1 MKKKLLLAL
10 TVCAMAFM
18 AAACGSKDTVN
29 ETTTAAAEAETA
41 ETKKAQPPVKPDLSK
56 VDPKEALGPG
66 AFEEEEEQ
74 ESPANME
81 NQNLSDL
88 EKTEYREFAKQ
99 VVDAVVSKD
108 MEALADLMHYPV
120 YVAAVEENGGMVD
133 DKEAFLAQ
141 DPDVI
146 FTEELIAAMENVD
159 IEALEPVMAGVV
171 IGEETPNVIVNSM
184 DGTLG
189 VMGINY

>member
-1 MKKKLLLAL
+1 MKKKILLIL

-29 ETTTAAAEAETA
+29 ETTTAAAEAET
-41 ETKKAQPPVKPDLSK
+41 EKKQPPTKPDLSA

-74 ESPANME
+74 ESLVNME

-88 EKTEYREFAKQ
+88 EKSEYKEFAKQ
-99 VVDAVVSKD
+99 VVDAVVSKN

-146 FTEELIAAMENVD
+146 FSEGLIAAMEKVD
-159 IEALEPVMAGVV
+159 VEALEPVMAGVV

-184 DGTLG
+184 DGELG